1 MTIRAKLYVAILLT
15 VIGPVITIAVALHG
29 MDQLGARFDEVQ
41 ERADQRALAL
51 DLKFDVTDFNGW
63 QTAYGYD
70 DGASRPRF
78 ERSVRQFRIDHGT
91 ARKQLTDTREA
102 ACSNEIRARF
112 GRFMELDRQAYAA
125 LLRGDDARVKRIF
138 LGPELRLFDQMAS
151 RADELARYEARSATV
166 TEKDFN
172 DSREESRR
180 GLIAVALGSALVIIL
195 LLVTARTSREWRSR
209 DAPRARMTDDI
220 FLTLSLLLMGALLA
234 RFFASLIG
242 IPEMLLLVAFGAAF
256 GPSALDVVD
265 VPFDSLGAQLVFTLG
280 VSLIL
285 FYGGLSLSLPILR
298 KVWASL
304 LMLAVPG
311 VVITALVVGVTAHF
325 AFDLDWD
332 LAFLV
337 GAVLSP
343 TDPAILIPLFLR
355 SGLKPKVAQTV
366 IAESAF
372 NDPTGAALAL
382 TFAGVVLT
390 GNNSMRARPATSWWT
405 SASAP

>member
-102 ACSNEIRARF
+102 RLLDEIRVRF

-172 DSREESRR
+172 DTREESRR
-180 GLIAVALGSALVIIL
+180 GLIAVALGAALVIIL
-195 LLVTARTSREWRSR
+195 LLVTASDIARMALETH
-209 DAPRARMTDDI
+209 RAR
-220 FLTLSLLLMGALLA
+220 G
-234 RFFASLIG
+234 
-242 IPEMLLLVAFGAAF
+242 
-256 GPSALDVVD
+256 
-265 VPFDSLGAQLVFTLG
+265 
-280 VSLIL
+280 
-285 FYGGLSLSLPILR
+285 
-298 KVWASL
+298 
-304 LMLAVPG
+304 
-311 VVITALVVGVTAHF
+311 
-325 AFDLDWD
+325 
-332 LAFLV
+332 
-337 GAVLSP
+337 
-343 TDPAILIPLFLR
+343 
-355 SGLKPKVAQTV
+355 
-366 IAESAF
+366 
-372 NDPTGAALAL
+372 
-382 TFAGVVLT
+382 
-390 GNNSMRARPATSWWT
+390 
-405 SASAP
+405 